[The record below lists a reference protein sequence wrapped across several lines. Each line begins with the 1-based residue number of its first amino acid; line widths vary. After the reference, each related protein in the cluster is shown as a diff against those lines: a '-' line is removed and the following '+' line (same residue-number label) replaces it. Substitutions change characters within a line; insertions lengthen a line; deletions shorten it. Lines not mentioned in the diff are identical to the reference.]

1 MLTCVIHCSH
11 NIYICPTSMIPIA
24 FYIFITFYYY
34 IVVQCMPVSVRSDA
48 VSSVSTLSGKTKAET
63 AAAASAAVQ
72 PSKMLWKITCELRAP
87 FVFCGVVRKK
97 HQTSALCSAWKL
109 RSS

>member
-1 MLTCVIHCSH
+1 
-11 NIYICPTSMIPIA
+11 MIPIA

-34 IVVQCMPVSVRSDA
+34 IVVQCMPVSVRSDP

-72 PSKMLWKITCELRAP
+72 PSKMLWKITCKLRAP

-97 HQTSALCSAWKL
+97 HQTSSLCSAWKL
-109 RSS
+109 RRS